1 MDKIFGTP
9 TEPLFN
15 EKSNGI
21 SPDILQE
28 WLTSLAVLNSKHV
41 DVSLKHEGLFKAG
54 KSAEFV
60 FLTCERLK
68 LSADAK
74 YCAVE
79 LFDRFMLKHVNDL
92 YSHVLKTNSKK
103 RKKDW
108 NLILDR
114 IKNQVTLRLVSCC
127 QIASKLTSHYK
138 VVTASKARR
147 FLNEGGHRYTQE
159 SILQS
164 ELRILKTL
172 DFQVTIPSTLVYIE
186 TILEILG
193 YNEPDTEIK
202 VYYEIS
208 LKVLEIVYLKFSNI
222 YNSLFQIIV
231 QHQTPSQDEVRS
243 LCQVKSDKLLLAV
256 SVIAAAVYV
265 TGFKS
270 DKMIECLHLITKIP
284 LEDIVDFATI
294 IIQMIIPNEPLP
306 ES

>member
-28 WLTSLAVLNSKHV
+28 WLTTLAVLNSKHV

-103 RKKDW
+103 QKKDW

-172 DFQVTIPSTLVYIE
+172 DFQVTTPSTLVYIE

-208 LKVLEIVYLKFSNI
+208 LKVLEIVYLKFSDI

-231 QHQTPSQDEVRS
+231 QHQTFSQDEVRS

-270 DKMIECLHLITKIP
+270 DKIIECLHLITKIP

-294 IIQMIIPNEPLP
+294 IIQIIIPNEPLP